1 MKGFL
6 ILRVFALAA
15 FVSLGGR
22 SFSEPIQDL
31 PRGTEI
37 KLILMKEL
45 NSGGSVIREEVPFM
59 VSEDVI
65 VNGRVIL
72 REGTIAT
79 GIVKQVR
86 REGALSAVLFDKP
99 ARLAVE
105 LGSTWDSRGR
115 AIPLFA
121 KLNGKDRRL
130 YQFNRVNTKVPQ
142 PDDREAHN
150 ALKSPHKRRVME
162 MLVDTLK
169 GSRSI
174 ADIKDRSERATIME
188 IAQGLRMHN
197 VAELLLNNRI
207 LDLATLGA
215 QFNAPG
221 LASIFAARA
230 AVGALQITF
239 RAAKEVAHIAT
250 HFPGFLSRKFGGRNI
265 SAPLG
270 LEISAFAG

>member
-1 MKGFL
+1 MSGFIRPFL
-6 ILRVFALAA
+6 VAVIATLAGA
-15 FVSLGGR
+15 GFGHP
-22 SFSEPIQDL
+22 FQDL

-65 VNGRVIL
+65 VGGRVII

-79 GIVKQVR
+79 GTVKQVR
-86 REGALSAVLFDKP
+86 REGALSAMLFDKP
-99 ARLAVE
+99 SRLAVE
-105 LGSTWDSRGR
+105 FGQTWDAQGR
-115 AIPLFA
+115 SIPLFA

-130 YQFNRVNTKVPQ
+130 FQFNRGNTKVPQ
-142 PDDREAHN
+142 PEDRETHD
-150 ALKSPHKRRVME
+150 ALKAPNKRHVLE
-162 MLVDTLK
+162 LLVDTLK

-174 ADIKDRSERATIME
+174 ADVKDRAERNLFME
-188 IAQGLRMHN
+188 VAHALRLSN
-197 VAELLLNNRI
+197 TAELLLNNRI
-207 LDLATLGA
+207 LDLVTLGA
-215 QFNAPG
+215 QLNAPG
-221 LASIFAARA
+221 LATIFAARA
-230 AVGALQITF
+230 AVGAVQITF

-250 HFPGFLSRKFGGRNI
+250 HFPGFLARKFGGRNI